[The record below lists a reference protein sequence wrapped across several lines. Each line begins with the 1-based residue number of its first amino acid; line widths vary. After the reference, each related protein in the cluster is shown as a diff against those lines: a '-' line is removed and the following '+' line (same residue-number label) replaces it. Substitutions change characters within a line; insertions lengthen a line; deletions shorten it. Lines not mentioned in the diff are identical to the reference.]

1 MRFYVL
7 IFLRLKVAGAFYA
20 FSMSCCTIPLCNL
33 ATGIY
38 GQSIERGNEQ
48 QQRLSF
54 GQLTRTRLDPD
65 SRKQE
70 TRHTL

>member
-1 MRFYVL
+1 MRFYVP
-7 IFLRLKVAGAFYA
+7 IFLRLKVAGTFYA
-20 FSMSCCTIPLCNL
+20 FSISCCTIPLCNL

-65 SRKQE
+65 SQ
-70 TRHTL
+70 TQGSSMT

>member
-1 MRFYVL
+1 MRFYIYVL
-7 IFLRLKVAGAFYA
+7 ILLGLKVAAAFYA
-20 FSMSCCTIPLCNL
+20 FSLSCCIISLCNL
-33 ATGIY
+33 GTGIY

-65 SRKQE
+65 TSIKA
-70 TRHTL
+70 HL